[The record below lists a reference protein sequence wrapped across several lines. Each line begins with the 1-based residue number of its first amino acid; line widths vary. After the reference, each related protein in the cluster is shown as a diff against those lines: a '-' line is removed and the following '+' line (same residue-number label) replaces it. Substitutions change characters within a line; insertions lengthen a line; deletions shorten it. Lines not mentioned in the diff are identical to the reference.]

1 MRVVATL
8 TTMPHRYSKLLQ
20 TLKYLHQQTH
30 KLDEIYL
37 GIPKIS
43 KRLNIEYPPVPQNI
57 SDLCTVVELPK
68 DYGPISKLM
77 GALISERDPNTL
89 IFSFDDDVHYP
100 PNLVE
105 SFLLTASAVSKTGE
119 TGRASTVNGGDVV
132 GETGHTIKSVVCGSA
147 FILGSGFPFYSSIVN
162 VQSSDLIDINRII
175 NAPLNKNGREVDIV
189 CGFAG
194 VLYRR
199 NFFDDDFIDIIENYF
214 MTDEN
219 LFLNDDVAIS
229 AYLSFKGIKKMIY
242 PLPGPIPP
250 NTHERE
256 SNKAD
261 ISYDKIKFLKRFNKA
276 IEKSREI
283 FSIGDSNP
291 SGPFGSAGV
300 YKAREK
306 KNLYEAQYSNFE
318 SAIIAIIILILLFI
332 IFIFLC
338 VMFYKNIPI

>member
-1 MRVVATL
+1 
-8 TTMPHRYSKLLQ
+8 MPHRYSKLLQ

-30 KLDEIYL
+30 KLDQIYL
-37 GIPKIS
+37 GIPKVS
-43 KRLNIEYPPVPQNI
+43 KRLNIEYPPIPQNI
-57 SDLCTVVELPK
+57 LDLCTVVELPK

-77 GALISERDPNTL
+77 GALISEEDPNTL

-100 PNLVE
+100 SNLVE
-105 SFLLTASAVSKTGE
+105 SFLSTISKNGGAVSKNGGE
-119 TGRASTVNGGDVV
+119 TGNDGDVV
-132 GETGHTIKSVVCGSA
+132 GETDRASTFNGGNVVVCGSA

-162 VQSSDLIDINRII
+162 VQSNSFIDINRII

-199 NFFDDDFIDIIENYF
+199 NFFADDFIDIIENYF

-219 LFLNDDVAIS
+219 LFLNDDVSIS
-229 AYLSFKGIKKMIY
+229 AYLSFKGVKKMIY

-276 IEKSREI
+276 IEKSQEI
-283 FSIGDSNP
+283 FALGKSGESGGSDP
-291 SGPFGSAGV
+291 SRRAGG

-306 KNLYEAQYSNFE
+306 KNLYGAQYSNAE
-318 SAIIAIIILILLFI
+318 SAINAIIILILLFI

-338 VMFYKNIPI
+338 IMLYKNIPV